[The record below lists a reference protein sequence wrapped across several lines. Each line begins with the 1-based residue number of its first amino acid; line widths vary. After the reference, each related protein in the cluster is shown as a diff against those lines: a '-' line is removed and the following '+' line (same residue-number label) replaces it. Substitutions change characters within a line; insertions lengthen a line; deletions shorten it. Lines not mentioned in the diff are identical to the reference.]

1 MRTFT
6 AHFKDMVKSRDS
18 ILKDYQNHV
27 EIQET
32 LVRSLKK
39 ALNIISYTRLGLFI
53 TEIIFVAIIIS
64 VGYYW
69 PIGVLMCLPVLA
81 FVLVLKKQATLQAEL
96 NYAEKLLLIFKNE
109 VGLILT
115 GKQQYDDGSAFAD
128 ENHPYAS
135 DLDIYGPSSL
145 YAQINRS
152 NTLGGMQLL
161 ASSLGS
167 LVHSEQIKERQEAI
181 TELRDDIIA
190 TFHFRAGLQSHKP
203 AQLEIIKDKM
213 GHQMP
218 EQLGFIHAKGLRTY
232 TSLVPFISLGM
243 LALGICYGGVAW
255 SFLSA
260 YVLLNF
266 GITFFNGKHI
276 TAVSDGFSGSSELLT
291 AVSGTVK
298 WMEDRQ
304 WRSSYIKNMF
314 VEDPAY
320 HLLSRQISKLS
331 AIINAFDAGRNMFVG
346 PFLKGLLLW
355 DFRCAIRLD
364 QWYTQSAR
372 RLSAALETI
381 GKLEELI
388 SFATLAHNQPDWVQP
403 VITGTFHFEAAAMG
417 HPLISADKRIRNSYV
432 FEKRPVVD
440 IITGSNMAG
449 KSTFLRTVGINMVL
463 AYAGAPVCAASL
475 KLSVFN
481 ILTYM
486 RIKDSLNDQT
496 STFKAELNRLKM
508 ILEGTKILSH
518 PLVLIDEMLRGTNSK
533 DKYLGSRVFIQQMI
547 KEHTPTLFAT
557 HDLQLSDMTAAYPQ
571 EVRNYHFD
579 IQLAAGEMNFDYKL
593 KHGACKTF
601 NAALL
606 LQEIGLSF
614 NSDEHI

>member
-1 MRTFT
+1 
-6 AHFKDMVKSRDS
+6 MVKSRDS
-18 ILKDYQNHV
+18 ILKDYQKHV

-32 LVRSLKK
+32 LVNSLKK
-39 ALNIISYTRLGLFI
+39 TLNTISYSRLGLFI
-53 TEIIFVAIIIS
+53 IEIIFVAIIIS
-64 VGYYW
+64 AGYYW

-81 FVLVLKKQATLQAEL
+81 FIIILKKQASVQADL

-109 VGLILT
+109 VQLILT
-115 GKQQYDDGSAFAD
+115 GKQRYDDGSSFAD
-128 ENHPYAS
+128 ESHPYAS

-145 YAQINRS
+145 YALINRS
-152 NTLGGMQLL
+152 NTIGGMKLL

-167 LVHSEQIKERQEAI
+167 LIQSGHIAERQEAI
-181 TELRDDIIA
+181 AELQEDIIA

-213 GHQMP
+213 GNQMP
-218 EQLGFIHAKGLRTY
+218 EQLEFIHSKALRTY
-232 TSLVPFISLGM
+232 TAMVPFISLAL
-243 LALGICYGGVAW
+243 LALGIYYGGVAW

-276 TAVSDGFSGSSELLT
+276 TTVSEGFGGSSELLT

-298 WMEDRQ
+298 WMEERQ
-304 WRSSYIKNMF
+304 WKSMYIKNMF
-314 VEDPAY
+314 VEDPAD

-355 DFRCAIRLD
+355 DFRCSIRLD
-364 QWYTQSAR
+364 QWYTQSAS
-372 RLSAALETI
+372 RLSAALESI
-381 GKLEELI
+381 GQLEELI

-403 VITGTFHFEAAAMG
+403 VITQDFHFEAASMG
-417 HPLISADKRIRNSYV
+417 HPLITENKRIRNSYA
-432 FEKRPVVD
+432 FDKGPVVD

-486 RIKDSLNDQT
+486 RIKDSLNDHT

-508 ILEGTKILSH
+508 ILEGVKVLSH

-547 KEHTPTLFAT
+547 REHTPTLFAT
-557 HDLQLSDMTAAYPQ
+557 HDLQLSDMTDAYPA

-614 NSDEHI
+614 NPDEHI

>member
-1 MRTFT
+1 
-6 AHFKDMVKSRDS
+6 MVKSRDS
-18 ILKDYQNHV
+18 ILKDYQKHV

-32 LVRSLKK
+32 LVNSLKK
-39 ALNIISYTRLGLFI
+39 TLNTISYSRLGLFI
-53 TEIIFVAIIIS
+53 IEIIFVAIIIS
-64 VGYYW
+64 AGYYW

-81 FVLVLKKQATLQAEL
+81 FIIILKKQASVQADL

-109 VGLILT
+109 VQLILT
-115 GKQQYDDGSAFAD
+115 GKQRYDDGSSFAD
-128 ENHPYAS
+128 ESHPYAS

-145 YAQINRS
+145 YALINRS
-152 NTLGGMQLL
+152 NTIGGMKLL

-167 LVHSEQIKERQEAI
+167 LIQSGHIAERQEAI
-181 TELRDDIIA
+181 AELQEDIIA

-213 GHQMP
+213 GNQMP
-218 EQLGFIHAKGLRTY
+218 EQLEFIHSKALRTY
-232 TSLVPFISLGM
+232 TTMVPFISLGL
-243 LALGICYGGVAW
+243 LALGIYYGGVAW

-276 TAVSDGFSGSSELLT
+276 TTVSEGFGGSSELLT

-298 WMEDRQ
+298 WMEERQ
-304 WRSSYIKNMF
+304 WKSMYIKNMF
-314 VEDPAY
+314 VEDPAD

-355 DFRCAIRLD
+355 DFRCSIRLD
-364 QWYTQSAR
+364 QWYTQSAS
-372 RLSAALETI
+372 RLSAALESI
-381 GKLEELI
+381 GQLEELI

-403 VITGTFHFEAAAMG
+403 VITQDFHFEAASMG
-417 HPLISADKRIRNSYV
+417 HPLITENKRIRNSYA
-432 FEKRPVVD
+432 FDKGPVVD

-486 RIKDSLNDQT
+486 RIKDSLNDHT

-508 ILEGTKILSH
+508 ILEGVKVLSH

-547 KEHTPTLFAT
+547 REHTPTLFAT
-557 HDLQLSDMTAAYPQ
+557 HDLQLSDMTDAYPA

-579 IQLAAGEMNFDYKL
+579 IQFAAGEMNFDYKL

-614 NSDEHI
+614 NPDEHI

>member
-1 MRTFT
+1 
-6 AHFKDMVKSRDS
+6 MVKSKDS
-18 ILKDYQNHV
+18 ILKDYQKHV

-32 LVRSLKK
+32 LVNSLKK
-39 ALNIISYTRLGLFI
+39 TLNTISYSRLGLFI
-53 TEIIFVAIIIS
+53 IEIIFVAIIIS
-64 VGYYW
+64 AGYYW

-81 FVLVLKKQATLQAEL
+81 FIIILKKQASVQADL

-109 VGLILT
+109 VQLILT
-115 GKQQYDDGSAFAD
+115 GKQRYDDGSSFAD
-128 ENHPYAS
+128 ESHPYAS

-145 YAQINRS
+145 YALINRS
-152 NTLGGMQLL
+152 NTIGGMKLL

-167 LVHSEQIKERQEAI
+167 LIQSGHIAERQEAI
-181 TELRDDIIA
+181 AELQEDIIA

-213 GHQMP
+213 GNQMP
-218 EQLGFIHAKGLRTY
+218 EQLEFIHSKALRTY
-232 TSLVPFISLGM
+232 TAMVPFISLAL
-243 LALGICYGGVAW
+243 LALGIYYGGVAW

-276 TAVSDGFSGSSELLT
+276 TTVSEGFGGSSELLT

-298 WMEDRQ
+298 WMEERQ
-304 WRSSYIKNMF
+304 WKSMYIKNMF
-314 VEDPAY
+314 VEDPAD

-355 DFRCAIRLD
+355 DFRCSIRLD
-364 QWYTQSAR
+364 QWYTQSAS
-372 RLSAALETI
+372 RLSAALESI
-381 GKLEELI
+381 GQLEELI

-403 VITGTFHFEAAAMG
+403 VITQDFHFEAASMG
-417 HPLISADKRIRNSYV
+417 HPLITENKRIRNSYA
-432 FEKRPVVD
+432 FDKGPVVD

-486 RIKDSLNDQT
+486 RIKDSLNDHT

-508 ILEGTKILSH
+508 ILEGVKVLSH

-547 KEHTPTLFAT
+547 REHTPTLFAT
-557 HDLQLSDMTAAYPQ
+557 HDLQLSDMTDAYPA

-614 NSDEHI
+614 NPDEHI

>member
-1 MRTFT
+1 
-6 AHFKDMVKSRDS
+6 MVKSRDS
-18 ILKDYQNHV
+18 ILKDYQKHV

-32 LVRSLKK
+32 LVNSLKK
-39 ALNIISYTRLGLFI
+39 TLNTISYSRLGLFI
-53 TEIIFVAIIIS
+53 IEIIFVAIIIS
-64 VGYYW
+64 AGYYW

-81 FVLVLKKQATLQAEL
+81 FIIILKKQASVQADL

-109 VGLILT
+109 VQLILT
-115 GKQQYDDGSAFAD
+115 AKQRYDDGSSFAD
-128 ENHPYAS
+128 ESHPYAS
-135 DLDIYGPSSL
+135 DLDIYGPCSL
-145 YAQINRS
+145 YALINRS
-152 NTLGGMQLL
+152 NTIGGMKLL

-167 LVHSEQIKERQEAI
+167 LIQSGHIAERQEAI
-181 TELRDDIIA
+181 AELQEDIIA

-213 GHQMP
+213 GNQMP
-218 EQLGFIHAKGLRTY
+218 EQLEFIHSKALRTY
-232 TSLVPFISLGM
+232 TAMVPFISLAL
-243 LALGICYGGVAW
+243 LALGIYYGGVAW

-276 TAVSDGFSGSSELLT
+276 TTVSEGFGGSSELLT

-298 WMEDRQ
+298 WMEERQ
-304 WRSSYIKNMF
+304 WKSMYIKNMF
-314 VEDPAY
+314 VEDPAD

-355 DFRCAIRLD
+355 DFRCSIRLD
-364 QWYTQSAR
+364 QWYTQSAS
-372 RLSAALETI
+372 RLSAALESI
-381 GKLEELI
+381 GQLEELI

-403 VITGTFHFEAAAMG
+403 VITQDFHFEAASMG
-417 HPLISADKRIRNSYV
+417 HPLITENKRIRNSYA
-432 FEKRPVVD
+432 FEKGPVVD

-486 RIKDSLNDQT
+486 RIKDSLNDHT

-508 ILEGTKILSH
+508 ILEGVKVLSH

-547 KEHTPTLFAT
+547 REHTPTLFAT
-557 HDLQLSDMTAAYPQ
+557 HDLQLSDMTDAYPA

-614 NSDEHI
+614 NPDEHI

>member
-1 MRTFT
+1 
-6 AHFKDMVKSRDS
+6 MVKSRDS
-18 ILKDYQNHV
+18 IFKDYQKHV

-32 LVRSLKK
+32 LVNSLKK
-39 ALNIISYTRLGLFI
+39 TLNTISYSRLGLFI
-53 TEIIFVAIIIS
+53 IEIIFVAIIIS
-64 VGYYW
+64 AGYYW

-81 FVLVLKKQATLQAEL
+81 FIIILKKQASVQAEL

-109 VGLILT
+109 VQLILT
-115 GKQQYDDGSAFAD
+115 GKQRYDDGSSFAD
-128 ENHPYAS
+128 ESHPYAS

-145 YAQINRS
+145 YALINRS
-152 NTLGGMQLL
+152 NTIGGMKLL

-167 LVHSEQIKERQEAI
+167 LIQSGHIAERQEAI
-181 TELRDDIIA
+181 AELQEDIIA

-213 GHQMP
+213 GNQMP
-218 EQLGFIHAKGLRTY
+218 EQLEFIHSKALRTY
-232 TSLVPFISLGM
+232 TAMVPFISLAL
-243 LALGICYGGVAW
+243 LALGIYYGGVAW

-276 TAVSDGFSGSSELLT
+276 TTVSEGFGGSSELLT

-298 WMEDRQ
+298 WMEERQ
-304 WRSSYIKNMF
+304 WKSMYIKNMF
-314 VEDPAY
+314 VEDPAD

-355 DFRCAIRLD
+355 DFRCSIRLD
-364 QWYTQSAR
+364 QWYTQSAS
-372 RLSAALETI
+372 RLSAALESI
-381 GKLEELI
+381 GQLEELI

-403 VITGTFHFEAAAMG
+403 VITQDFHFEAASMG
-417 HPLISADKRIRNSYV
+417 HPLITENKRIRNSYA
-432 FEKRPVVD
+432 FQKGPVVD

-463 AYAGAPVCAASL
+463 AYAGAPVCAVSL

-508 ILEGTKILSH
+508 ILGGVKVLSH

-547 KEHTPTLFAT
+547 REHTPTLFAT
-557 HDLQLSDMTAAYPQ
+557 HDLQLSDMTDAYPA

-614 NSDEHI
+614 NPDEHI

>member
-1 MRTFT
+1 
-6 AHFKDMVKSRDS
+6 MVKSRDS
-18 ILKDYQNHV
+18 ILKDYQKHV

-32 LVRSLKK
+32 LVNSLKK
-39 ALNIISYTRLGLFI
+39 TLNTISYSRLGLFI
-53 TEIIFVAIIIS
+53 IEIIFVAIIIS
-64 VGYYW
+64 AGYYW

-81 FVLVLKKQATLQAEL
+81 FIIILKKQASVQADL

-109 VGLILT
+109 VQLILT
-115 GKQQYDDGSAFAD
+115 AKQRYDDGSSFAD
-128 ENHPYAS
+128 ESHPYAS

-145 YAQINRS
+145 YALINRS
-152 NTLGGMQLL
+152 NTIGGMKLL

-167 LVHSEQIKERQEAI
+167 LIQSGHIAERQEAI
-181 TELRDDIIA
+181 AELQEDIIA

-213 GHQMP
+213 GNQMP
-218 EQLGFIHAKGLRTY
+218 EQLEFIHSKALRTY
-232 TSLVPFISLGM
+232 TAMVPFISLAL
-243 LALGICYGGVAW
+243 LALGIYYGGVAW

-276 TAVSDGFSGSSELLT
+276 TTVSEGFGGSSELLT

-298 WMEDRQ
+298 WMEERQ
-304 WRSSYIKNMF
+304 WKSMYIKNMF
-314 VEDPAY
+314 VEDPAD

-355 DFRCAIRLD
+355 DFRCSIRLD
-364 QWYTQSAR
+364 QWYTQSAS
-372 RLSAALETI
+372 RLSAALESI
-381 GKLEELI
+381 GQLEELI
-388 SFATLAHNQPDWVQP
+388 SFATLAHNQPNWVQP
-403 VITGTFHFEAAAMG
+403 VITQDFHFEAASMG
-417 HPLISADKRIRNSYV
+417 HPLITENKRIRNSYA
-432 FEKRPVVD
+432 FDKGPVVD

-486 RIKDSLNDQT
+486 RIKDSLNDHT

-508 ILEGTKILSH
+508 ILEGVKVLSH

-547 KEHTPTLFAT
+547 REHTPTLFAT
-557 HDLQLSDMTAAYPQ
+557 HDLQLSDMTDAYPA

-614 NSDEHI
+614 NPDEHI

>member
-1 MRTFT
+1 
-6 AHFKDMVKSRDS
+6 MVKSRDS
-18 ILKDYQNHV
+18 ILKDYQKHV

-32 LVRSLKK
+32 LVNSLKK
-39 ALNIISYTRLGLFI
+39 TLNTISYSRLGLFI
-53 TEIIFVAIIIS
+53 IEIIFVAIIIS
-64 VGYYW
+64 AGYYW

-81 FVLVLKKQATLQAEL
+81 FIIILKKQASVQADL

-109 VGLILT
+109 VQLILT
-115 GKQQYDDGSAFAD
+115 GKQRYDDGSSFAD
-128 ENHPYAS
+128 ESHPYAS

-145 YAQINRS
+145 YALINRS
-152 NTLGGMQLL
+152 NTIGGMKLL

-167 LVHSEQIKERQEAI
+167 LIQSGHIAERQEAI
-181 TELRDDIIA
+181 AELQEDITA

-213 GHQMP
+213 GNQMP
-218 EQLGFIHAKGLRTY
+218 EQLEFIHSKALRTY
-232 TSLVPFISLGM
+232 TAMVPFISLAL
-243 LALGICYGGVAW
+243 LALGIYYGGVAW

-276 TAVSDGFSGSSELLT
+276 TTVSEGFGGSSELLT

-298 WMEDRQ
+298 WMEERQ
-304 WRSSYIKNMF
+304 WKSMYIKNMF
-314 VEDPAY
+314 VEDPAD

-355 DFRCAIRLD
+355 DFRCSIRLD
-364 QWYTQSAR
+364 QWYTQSAS
-372 RLSAALETI
+372 RLSAALESI
-381 GKLEELI
+381 GQLEELI

-403 VITGTFHFEAAAMG
+403 VITQDFHFEAASMG
-417 HPLISADKRIRNSYV
+417 HPLITENKRIRNSYA
-432 FEKRPVVD
+432 FEKGPVVD

-486 RIKDSLNDQT
+486 RIKDSLNDHT

-508 ILEGTKILSH
+508 ILEGVKVLSH

-547 KEHTPTLFAT
+547 REHTPTLFAT
-557 HDLQLSDMTAAYPQ
+557 HDLQLSDMTDAYPA

-614 NSDEHI
+614 NPDEHI